1 MPPLREPPGMRK
13 LMEALNTT
21 NLSSPEVNQEIQS
34 IWTSVSLAKDAFMN
48 EKALSRGRTHYDI
61 GRVWGDMEEQ
71 SYPMPVQAKK
81 LLVRDVTMSNT

>member
-13 LMEALNTT
+13 LMEVLNTT
-21 NLSSPEVNQEIQS
+21 NLSSPEVNQEMQS

-48 EKALSRGRTHYDI
+48 EKALSGGRKHYDI

-71 SYPMPVQAKK
+71 AYPMPVQAEKQV
-81 LLVRDVTMSNT
+81 LGMDTNE